1 MNSQEIYNLLKEIK
15 YPGFS
20 RDIVSF
26 GIVDDLKIENNNLKL
41 FLKLFSVT
49 ESVKDE
55 IINRIKKVLKN
66 YFDDISIEIVGDKKQ
81 PPQSIGSELIPNVK
95 NTIAVASGKGGV
107 GKSTVAV
114 NIATGLML
122 KGFKVGILDLD
133 IYGPSLPILLNIN
146 EKPNMTDNNKLV
158 PLEKHNMKI
167 MSFGFLSG
175 NDSPVI
181 WRGPMVAR
189 MTEQFFRDV
198 DWGSLDY
205 LILDLPPGTGDIQ
218 LTLVQKLKLTGAV
231 IVTTPQDMALSD
243 VRKGADMFGKVNT
256 PLIGVIENMSGLV
269 ISGKIMNYNSS
280 LQKNNKLILT
290 QTNQEFEINED
301 GNFEFEIDLF
311 KKGGGKLES
320 DRLNVPLLGQVPISS
335 ELMNASDSGI
345 PINIKNNNSRISNI
359 FNAMVDKIIATN

>member
-1 MNSQEIYNLLKEIK
+1 MNPQEIFDLLKEIK

-26 GIVDDLKIENNNLKL
+26 GIIDDLKIENNNLKL